1 MCRKL
6 INKVDGVTFR
16 QMVIEAAYAV
26 DTHKKELNDLNV
38 FPVPDGDTGVNMSM
52 TINAASTQL
61 QTREYNSLSET
72 ADTVAMAM
80 LRGARGNSG
89 VILSL
94 LFRGFSKKVRGA
106 QDADATLFALALR
119 EGVEAAYK
127 AVARPTEGTILTVS
141 RRAAEAAIEAAE
153 TTGQL
158 EATLESACLC
168 AHTALLET
176 TDQNPV
182 LKKAGVVDAGGAGFE
197 SILKAML
204 TFLRGES
211 PVHETISQEQTSESP
226 FDVFET
232 EDIHFT
238 YCTEFIIERSGAGSP
253 AQLREYLESI
263 GDCVVVVDD
272 EEIVKVH
279 VHSNDPGLAI
289 QKGLELGALD
299 KIKIENMKIQHTQ
312 KLVQG
317 TASASSAIEATVPSE
332 QEEPKDYGIVAI
344 AAGEGLHTVFK
355 ELGADRVVSGGQT
368 MNPSTESI
376 LKAVESINA
385 DVVYVL
391 PNNKNIIMAAQQVQP
406 LTQKHVYV
414 IPTRTV
420 AQGISAMLV
429 FDPEVE
435 PDVNVQ
441 EMEQVSQTVRTGE
454 ITYAAR
460 NSVFE
465 DREIHE
471 GDFLALLDGKLVDVQ
486 TRQLDAVRALAQ
498 SMHDFDGISYITI
511 IYGEDTDEAQAQE
524 VGEIFSSELEDIE
537 VSIIQGGQPV
547 YAYIISA
554 E

>member
-1 MCRKL
+1 MVNL
-6 INKVDGVTFR
+6 IDGAVFR
-16 QMVIEAAYAV
+16 QMVIEAAYAI
-26 DTHKKELNDLNV
+26 DTRKQELNDLNV
-38 FPVPDGDTGVNMSM
+38 FPVPDGDTGINMSM

-61 QTREYNSLSET
+61 QTREYDSLTET
-72 ADTVAMAM
+72 ADAVAMSM

-106 QDADATLFALALR
+106 KTADAALFALALQ

-197 SILKAML
+197 IILNAML
-204 TFLRGES
+204 AYLRGES
-211 PVHETISQEQTSESP
+211 PVHEKIEETESGESP
-226 FDVFET
+226 FDAFET

-289 QKGLELGALD
+289 QKALELGALD
-299 KIKIENMKIQHTQ
+299 KVKIENMKIQHTQ
-312 KLVQG
+312 KLVQSAAK
-317 TASASSAIEATVPSE
+317 ASEKLEEIPQPED
-332 QEEPKDYGIVAI
+332 EEPKDYGIVAI
-344 AAGEGLHTVFK
+344 AAGDGLHTVFS
-355 ELGADRVVSGGQT
+355 ELGADRVVDGGQT
-368 MNPSTESI
+368 MNPSTEAI
-376 LKAVESINA
+376 LKAVESIRA

-406 LTQKHVYV
+406 LTKKRVFV

-420 AQGISAMLV
+420 AQGITAMLV
-429 FDPEVE
+429 FDPDTE
-435 PDVNVQ
+435 PDANVQ
-441 EMEQVSQTVRTGE
+441 EMERAAQGVRTGE

-486 TRQLDAVRALAQ
+486 TQQLDAVRALAR
-498 SMHDFDGISYITI
+498 SVREFDGISYITI
-511 IYGEDTDEAQAQE
+511 IYGADTDEDHAKE
-524 VGEIFSSELEDIE
+524 VGEIFSGELDDIE
-537 VSIIQGGQPV
+537 ISIIHGGQPV

>member
-1 MCRKL
+1 M

-197 SILKAML
+197 IILKAML

-355 ELGADRVVSGGQT
+355 ELGADRVVDGGQT

-486 TRQLDAVRALAQ
+486 TQQLDAVRALAQ

>member
-355 ELGADRVVSGGQT
+355 ELGADRVVDGGQT